1 MAQVFYDKAA
11 VEVTVA
17 GVSETLLASDCS
29 INFNNSLQ
37 PLYVI
42 GNKGSLGHVPAGPRA
57 GDISF
62 NFLTSITGST
72 HGHAGNVINYLA
84 SGLKHSI
91 GSTGSGIIVKCAGVS
106 GIGFLNSYAFNTASN
121 SVSTSSA
128 SFSFFGGID
137 GDGHQ
142 GLPISGRLSGDTV
155 NLSNPGGVAV
165 ATGVAHGRYINVEGL
180 QTTIN
185 APAAGGGNQA
195 GVVYSADYSISFSH
209 NPIYRVGQEFPEL
222 TLYTNASE
230 SVNVAEDIFNSG
242 LAYTGVPADYLIELR
257 SVDGNALQ
265 QMEVKMISGVQVST
279 SATAGLD
286 DIIRSQKTL
295 TAAY

>member
-17 GVSETLLASDCS
+17 GLSETLLASDCS
-29 INFNNSLQ
+29 VNFNNSLQ

-62 NFLTSITGST
+62 NFLTTITGHN
-72 HGHAGNVINYLA
+72 HGQQGNLINYLA
-84 SGLKHSI
+84 SGLKHSV
-91 GSTGSGIIVKCAGVS
+91 GSTGSGILIKCAGMS
-106 GIGFLNSYAFNTASN
+106 GMGFLNSYAFNTASN

-128 SFSFFGGID
+128 SFTLFGGFNTTND
-137 GDGHQ
+137 
-142 GLPISGRLSGDTV
+142 LPVSGRISGSAPL
-155 NLSNPGGVAV
+155 LSNPGGTAV
-165 ATGVAHGRYINVEGL
+165 ATGVVHGVNTPLDTLKTEIK
-180 QTTIN
+180 
-185 APAAGGGNQA
+185 APATEGGNQD
-195 GVVYSADYSISFSH
+195 GTVYSADYSISFSH
-209 NPIYRVGQEFPEL
+209 NPIYKIGQEFPTL

-230 SVNVAEDIFNSG
+230 SINVAEDIFNSG
-242 LAYTGVPADYLIELR
+242 LSYTGDATDYTLTLKG
-257 SVDGNALQ
+257 VDSTQ
-265 QMEVKMISGVQVST
+265 KSMEVKMISGVQVST
-279 SATAGLD
+279 SASVGLD

>member
-17 GVSETLLASDCS
+17 GQSETLLASDCS

-62 NFLTSITGST
+62 NFLTTITGVNY
-72 HGHAGNVINYLA
+72 GHRGNLINYLA
-84 SGLKHSI
+84 SGLKHSV
-91 GSTGSGIIVKCAGVS
+91 GSTGSGVLIKCAGMS
-106 GIGFLNSYAFNTASN
+106 GMGFLNSYAFNTASN

-128 SFSFFGGID
+128 SFTLFGGFND
-137 GDGHQ
+137 TND
-142 GLPISGRLSGDTV
+142 LPISGRISGSAPV
-155 NLSNPGGVAV
+155 LSNPGGTAV
-165 ATGVAHGRYINVEGL
+165 ATGVAHGVNTPLDTLKTEIK
-180 QTTIN
+180 
-185 APAAGGGNQA
+185 APGSAGGDQDGT
-195 GVVYSADYSISFSH
+195 VYSADYSISFSH
-209 NPIYRVGQEFPEL
+209 NPIYKIGQEFPTL

-230 SVNVAEDIFNSG
+230 SINVAEDIFNSG
-242 LAYTGVPADYLIELR
+242 LSYTGDATNYMLTLKG
-257 SVDGNALQ
+257 VDNTEGS
-265 QMEVKMISGVQVST
+265 MHVEMISGVQVST
-279 SATAGLD
+279 SASVGLD

>member
-11 VEVTVA
+11 VEVTVE

-42 GNKGSLGHVPAGPRA
+42 GNKGSLCHTASGPRA

-62 NFLTSITGST
+62 NFITSITGST
-72 HGHAGNVINYLA
+72 HGQPGNVINYLA
-84 SGLKHSI
+84 SGLKHSV

-106 GIGFLNSYAFNTASN
+106 GIGFLNSYAFNTVSN

-137 GDGHQ
+137 GAGHQ
-142 GLPISGRLSGDTV
+142 GLPISGRLSGT
-155 NLSNPGGVAV
+155 NTTIQGGAAV
-165 ATGVAHGRYINVEGL
+165 ATGVAHGRYTVIEGL
-180 QTTIN
+180 RTTIN
-185 APAAGGGNQA
+185 APAAGGGDQE
-195 GVVYSADYSISFSH
+195 GIVYSADYSISFSH
-209 NPIYRVGQEFPEL
+209 NPIYKVGQEFPEL

-242 LAYTGVPADYLIELR
+242 LSYTGVPEDYTIELR
-257 SVDGNALQ
+257 SVQGGAPS

-279 SATAGLD
+279 SVTAGLD

>member
-17 GVSETLLASDCS
+17 GLSETLLASDCS

-62 NFLTSITGST
+62 NFLTTITGVNNGYS
-72 HGHAGNVINYLA
+72 GNLINYLA
-84 SGLKHSI
+84 SGIKHSI
-91 GSTGSGIIVKCAGVS
+91 GSTGSGIVVKCGGLS
-106 GIGFLNSYAFNTASN
+106 GKGFLNSYAFNVAAN

-128 SFSFFGGID
+128 SFSFFGGFD
-137 GDGHQ
+137 DSD
-142 GLPISGRLSGDTV
+142 GLPISGRLSGINTV
-155 NLSNPGGVAV
+155 GIGNSTSLV
-165 ATGVAHGRYINVEGL
+165 ATGIAHGVNTPL
-180 QTTIN
+180 TTLKTEIK
-185 APAAGGGNQA
+185 APEGGGGDQE
-195 GVVYSADYSISFSH
+195 GTVYSADYSISFSH
-209 NPIYRVGQEFPEL
+209 NPIYKIGQEFPTL
-222 TLYTNASE
+222 TLYANASE
-230 SVNVAEDIFNSG
+230 SINVAEDIFNSG
-242 LAYTGVPADYLIELR
+242 LNYTG
-257 SVDGNALQ
+257 NAVSPMLTLKGVNNTVGG
-265 QMEVKMISGVQVST
+265 MEVQMISGQQVGT
-279 SATAGLD
+279 SASVGLD

>member
-17 GVSETLLASDCS
+17 GLSETLLASDCS

-42 GNKGSLGHVPAGPRA
+42 GNKGSLGHVPSGPRA

-62 NFLTSITGST
+62 NFLTSITGVS
-72 HGHAGNVINYLA
+72 HGHRGNLINYLA

-91 GSTGSGIIVKCAGVS
+91 GSTGSGVLIKCAGMS
-106 GIGFLNSYAFNTASN
+106 GMGFLNSYAFNTASN

-128 SFSFFGGID
+128 SFTLFGGLNGSND
-137 GDGHQ
+137 
-142 GLPISGRLSGDTV
+142 LPISGRISGNAPV
-155 NLSNPGGVAV
+155 LSNPGGTAV
-165 ATGVAHGRYINVEGL
+165 ATGVVHGVNTPLDTLKTEIK
-180 QTTIN
+180 
-185 APAAGGGNQA
+185 APAAGGGDQD
-195 GVVYSADYSISFSH
+195 GTVYSADYSISFSH
-209 NPIYRVGQEFPEL
+209 SPIYKIGQEFPTL
-222 TLYTNASE
+222 TLYTNGSE
-230 SVNVAEDIFNSG
+230 SINVAEDIFNSG
-242 LAYTGVPADYLIELR
+242 LSYTGDATNYMLTLKG
-257 SVDGNALQ
+257 VDNTEGSMLV
-265 QMEVKMISGVQVST
+265 EMISGVQVAT
-279 SATAGLD
+279 SASVGLD